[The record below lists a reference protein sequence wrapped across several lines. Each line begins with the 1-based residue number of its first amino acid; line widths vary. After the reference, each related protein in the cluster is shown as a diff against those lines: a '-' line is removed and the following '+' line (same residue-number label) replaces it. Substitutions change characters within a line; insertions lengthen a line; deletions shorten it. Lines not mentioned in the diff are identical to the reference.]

1 MLLFPSDLRC
11 CLKMADA
18 LIFSSLVLVLLINN
32 KVIKKTD
39 RPCFC
44 CSCLTLFT
52 DLIDSSCQPQAYWKQ
67 SWKNKYIK
75 QISSRQRNR
84 MRGLFTAVSHSLR
97 AFYFIIHW
105 PYEFHPLISLFK
117 TKLSVVF
124 FTNRLQKRFWFF
136 FSSINGQ
143 RKEMLNPQKCLLLTS
158 GGQTK
163 TVLFYIH
170 YKWCLWNP
178 VATI

>member
-32 KVIKKTD
+32 KVIKKTG

-44 CSCLTLFT
+44 CLFLSNSFYRPHWFILPT
-52 DLIDSSCQPQAYWKQ
+52 SGLLKTIME
-67 SWKNKYIK
+67 NKYIK

-84 MRGLFTAVSHSLR
+84 MCGLFTAVSHSLR
-97 AFYFIIHW
+97 AFYFITHW

-117 TKLSVVF
+117 TKLSAVF
-124 FTNRLQKRFWFF
+124 FTNRLQKWFWIF

-143 RKEMLNPQKCLLLTS
+143 RKEMLNPQKMLLLTS

-163 TVLFYIH
+163 TVLYS
-170 YKWCLWNP
+170 L
-178 VATI
+178 